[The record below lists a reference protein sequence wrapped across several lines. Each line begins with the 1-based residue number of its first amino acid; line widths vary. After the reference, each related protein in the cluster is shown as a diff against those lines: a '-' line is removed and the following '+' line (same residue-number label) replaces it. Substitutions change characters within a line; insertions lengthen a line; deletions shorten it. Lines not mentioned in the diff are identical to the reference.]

1 MTGTSLAGKV
11 ALVTGG
17 TQGIGFA
24 IATHL
29 AALGADIAIMDLPET
44 SAADVMAVVQSH
56 GRRCLCL
63 TGNVTNADDWRS
75 VVAATID
82 AFGAIDTL
90 VNNAGISGFVG
101 PLIDYPDDEFD
112 TVMAVNARG
121 VFLGMKYTLP
131 TLLKTRGSII
141 NISSVSG
148 LGGGGNIFAYSASKH
163 AVVGMTKAAAAEY
176 AAQGVR
182 INAVCPAPTQTDMM
196 DSLARLKMPNDP
208 ESFAR
213 AFQERLPMGRYGEPD
228 EVAAMVG
235 FLAGPGA
242 SFVTGAII
250 PVDGGVCVR

>member
-1 MTGTSLAGKV
+1 MMVMPLAGKV

-17 TQGIGFA
+17 TQGIGYA
-24 IATHL
+24 IAGHL
-29 AALGADIAIMDLPET
+29 AMLGADIAVMDLAGT
-44 SAADVMAVVQSH
+44 STDDVTAIVAAH
-56 GRRCLCL
+56 GRRCLCV
-63 TGNVTNADDWRS
+63 TGDVTRAEHWRS
-75 VVAATID
+75 VVAATVD

-101 PLIDYPDDEFD
+101 PLIDYPDDTFD
-112 TVMAVNARG
+112 AVMAVNARG

-131 TLLKTRGSII
+131 TLLETQGSII
-141 NISSVSG
+141 NISSISG
-148 LGGGGNIFAYSASKH
+148 LGGGSNVFGYTASKH
-163 AVVGMTKAAAAEY
+163 AVVGMTKTAAAEY

-196 DSLARLKMPNDP
+196 DSLARLRMPDDP
-208 ESFAR
+208 EAFAR
-213 AFQERLPMGRYGEPD
+213 AFRERLPMGRYGEPG